1 MTTHFHVPLSFQIEI
16 HILFLIVLQS
26 IVHMTEIVKPCLP
39 TSMHLANRCTERERW
54 IVSFWKVDTALSK
67 F

>member
-16 HILFLIVLQS
+16 HILFL

-54 IVSFWKVDTALSK
+54 IVSFWKVDIALSK
-67 F
+67 FRLV